1 VIWVDLMNQEKRKF
15 LVNKAKISKL
25 RLLFVLLIAFTL
37 IASCDNNPPSMEPEL
52 IVFNADIRTVDQN
65 QNRAEAFAIK
75 DGRFVAVG
83 NNEDVLDL
91 KGTTTESINANGATI
106 VPGFIDSHTHL
117 SSGSKIVTG
126 INLTGIREKSVWL
139 EMIAERVKTMEPGEW
154 LLGGRW
160 DYTFENKGLPTRW
173 ELDNVSPN
181 NPIALSDIDGHSMW
195 VNSLAIEKANIR
207 ANSEVPLGGQILV
220 NESSGEPNGIL
231 LEGAMQLIWDA
242 PTYIRDSD
250 LSRDKIE
257 QVLDYANS
265 FGITGVH
272 DMSSRIELEKYKDL
286 AINKKLFLRVF
297 WGEMSKFTQED
308 DNTNNQKLIN
318 QLIREYKFHD
328 QDVGPLIEYG
338 FIKYVIDGVLS
349 THTAA
354 LIDPYSDRPEIV
366 GEPFYIQGEINRLV
380 KRANSLGMPVAIHAI
395 GDRGVKMALNA
406 FEYSGNTSLANRI
419 EHIEIIEPSDIDR
432 FKKLNVTASM
442 QPNHGTGVIGKYI
455 TPRVGLEREKYAYVW
470 NDFLRSEVRLALSSD
485 FATSPF
491 SPLVQLADAV
501 FRESPS
507 GLYEGPWYPQQ
518 ALSFEQAL
526 YAYTQVGADLAG
538 WGDQIGS
545 ISVGKWADFVV
556 LDGALNDPVG
566 RELKQRS
573 VAATYLAGRKV
584 FLADD

>member
-1 VIWVDLMNQEKRKF
+1 MNQEKRKF

-242 PTYIRDSD
+242 PTYVRDSD
-250 LSRDKIE
+250 LSRDQIE
-257 QVLDYANS
+257 QVLEYANS
-265 FGITGVH
+265 FGITSVH

-584 FLADD
+584 FSADD

>member
-1 VIWVDLMNQEKRKF
+1 MNQEKRKC
-15 LVNKAKISKL
+15 LVNKVEIKKL
-25 RLLFVLLIAFTL
+25 RLLFLLLTAFSL

-65 QNRAEAFAIK
+65 QNRAEAFAIRG
-75 DGRFVAVG
+75 GRFVAVG
-83 NNEDVLDL
+83 NNEEVLDL
-91 KGTTTESINANGATI
+91 KGATTESINVNGATI

-126 INLTGIREKSVWL
+126 INLTGVREKSVWL

-173 ELDNVSPN
+173 ELDEVSPN

-207 ANSEVPLGGQILV
+207 ADSEVPLGGQVLV
-220 NESSGEPNGIL
+220 NESSGEPSGIL

-250 LSRDKIE
+250 LSRDQIE

-265 FGITGVH
+265 FGITSVH
-272 DMSSRIELEKYKDL
+272 DMSSRIELDKYKDL
-286 AINKKLFLRVF
+286 AINKKLYVRVF
-297 WGEMSKFTQED
+297 WGEHSKFSQED
-308 DNTNNQKLIN
+308 DNTNSEKLIN

-328 QDVGPLIEYG
+328 QDRGPLIEYG

-507 GLYEGPWYPQQ
+507 GLYEGPWYPRQ

-566 RELKQRS
+566 RELKQRT
-573 VAATYLAGRKV
+573 VMGTYLAGRKV
-584 FLADD
+584 FSADD

>member
-1 VIWVDLMNQEKRKF
+1 MNQEKRKC
-15 LVNKAKISKL
+15 LVNKVEIKKL
-25 RLLFVLLIAFTL
+25 RLLFLLLTAFSL

-75 DGRFVAVG
+75 GGRFVAVG
-83 NNEDVLDL
+83 NNEEVLDL
-91 KGTTTESINANGATI
+91 KGATTESINANGATI

-139 EMIAERVKTMEPGEW
+139 EMIAERVKTMDPGEW

-181 NPIALSDIDGHSMW
+181 NPVALSDIDGHSMW

-207 ANSEVPLGGQILV
+207 ADSEVPLGGQILV

-242 PTYIRDSD
+242 PTYVRDSD
-250 LSRDKIE
+250 LSRDQIE

-265 FGITGVH
+265 FGITSVH
-272 DMSSRIELEKYKDL
+272 DMSSRIELDKYKDL
-286 AINKKLFLRVF
+286 AINKKLYVRVF
-297 WGEMSKFTQED
+297 WGEHSKFSQED
-308 DNTNNQKLIN
+308 DNTNNEKIIN
-318 QLIREYKFHD
+318 QLISEYKFHD
-328 QDVGPLIEYG
+328 QDRGPLIEYG

-380 KRANSLGMPVAIHAI
+380 KRANNLGMPVAIHAI

-455 TPRVGLEREKYAYVW
+455 TPRVGVEREKYAYVW

-566 RELKQRS
+566 RELKQRK
-573 VAATYLAGRKV
+573 VATTYFAGRKV
-584 FLADD
+584 FSADD

>member
-1 VIWVDLMNQEKRKF
+1 MNQEKRKC
-15 LVNKAKISKL
+15 LVNKVEIKKL
-25 RLLFVLLIAFTL
+25 RLLFLLLTAFSL

-83 NNEDVLDL
+83 NNEEVLDL
-91 KGTTTESINANGATI
+91 KGATTESINVNGATI

-126 INLTGIREKSVWL
+126 INLTGVREKSVWL

-173 ELDNVSPN
+173 ELDKVSPN

-242 PTYIRDSD
+242 PTYVRDSD
-250 LSRDKIE
+250 LSRDQIE

-265 FGITGVH
+265 FGITSVH
-272 DMSSRIELEKYKDL
+272 DMSSRIELDKYKDL
-286 AINKKLFLRVF
+286 ASNQKLYVRVF
-297 WGEMSKFTQED
+297 WGEHSKFSQED
-308 DNTNNQKLIN
+308 DNTNSEKRIN

-328 QDVGPLIEYG
+328 QDRGPLIEYG

-380 KRANSLGMPVAIHAI
+380 KRANNLGMPVAIHAI

-507 GLYEGPWYPQQ
+507 GLYEGPWYPRQ

-566 RELKQRS
+566 RELKQRT
-573 VAATYLAGRKV
+573 VMGTYLAGRKV
-584 FLADD
+584 FSADD

>member
-566 RELKQRS
+566 RELKQRT
-573 VAATYLAGRKV
+573 VMATYLAGRKV
-584 FLADD
+584 FSADD

>member
-1 VIWVDLMNQEKRKF
+1 MIWVDLMNQEKRKF

-37 IASCDNNPPSMEPEL
+37 IASCDNNPALMEPEL

-566 RELKQRS
+566 RELKQRT
-573 VAATYLAGRKV
+573 VMGTYLAGRKV
-584 FLADD
+584 FSADD

>member
-1 VIWVDLMNQEKRKF
+1 MNQEKRKC
-15 LVNKAKISKL
+15 LVNKVEIKKL
-25 RLLFVLLIAFTL
+25 RLLFLLLTAFSL

-75 DGRFVAVG
+75 GGRFVAVG
-83 NNEDVLDL
+83 NNEEVLDL
-91 KGTTTESINANGATI
+91 KGATTESINVNGATI

-126 INLTGIREKSVWL
+126 INLTGVREKSVWL

-181 NPIALSDIDGHSMW
+181 NPVALSDIDGHSMW

-242 PTYIRDSD
+242 PTYVRDSD
-250 LSRDKIE
+250 LSRDQIE

-265 FGITGVH
+265 FGITSVH
-272 DMSSRIELEKYKDL
+272 DMSSRIELDKYKDL
-286 AINKKLFLRVF
+286 AINKKLYVRVF
-297 WGEMSKFTQED
+297 WGEHSKFSQED
-308 DNTNNQKLIN
+308 DNTNNEKRIN

-328 QDVGPLIEYG
+328 QDRGPLIEYG

-380 KRANSLGMPVAIHAI
+380 NRANSLGMPVAIHAI

-507 GLYEGPWYPQQ
+507 GLYEGPWYPRQ

-566 RELKQRS
+566 RELKQRT
-573 VAATYLAGRKV
+573 VMATYLAGRKV
-584 FLADD
+584 FSADD

>member
-1 VIWVDLMNQEKRKF
+1 
-15 LVNKAKISKL
+15 
-25 RLLFVLLIAFTL
+25 
-37 IASCDNNPPSMEPEL
+37 MEPEL

-242 PTYIRDSD
+242 PTYVRDSD
-250 LSRDKIE
+250 LSRDQIE

>member
-1 VIWVDLMNQEKRKF
+1 MNQEKRKF

-91 KGTTTESINANGATI
+91 KGATTESINANGATI

-272 DMSSRIELEKYKDL
+272 DMSSRIELDKYKDL
-286 AINKKLFLRVF
+286 AINKKLYVRVF
-297 WGEMSKFTQED
+297 WGEHSKFSQED

-380 KRANSLGMPVAIHAI
+380 NRANSLGMPVAIHAI

-566 RELKQRS
+566 RELKQRT
-573 VAATYLAGRKV
+573 VMGTYLAGRKV
-584 FLADD
+584 FSADD